1 MGTLTAVNIWDPG
14 QWADVDG
21 LWLLIAVIVG
31 TLVLAAAKLAGPD
44 WDDWLD
50 ERLGRGSIRDDWP
63 FRRRPDDP

>member
-1 MGTLTAVNIWDPG
+1 MNIWDPG

-21 LWLLIAVIVG
+21 LWTLIAVIVG
-31 TLVLAAAKLAGPD
+31 SLVLVAGKLAGPD

-63 FRRRPDDP
+63 FRRRPGDR